1 MACEKNFFFAKSCRG
16 HCYDHFKPSVKSLGL
31 MVRFAGKNVGNLLKT
46 DFCPPARM
54 PLRNQRFLRF
64 TRYRSS
70 CGALVRPSGKTE
82 ESLIPNNYSA
92 LLRWNYDF
100 ETILKRFPVVENPYV
115 HVFRRFGDV
124 LWGVLAIFTISTTK
138 TEPNLTYIKLML
150 SQLVWPR
157 ELKHGLK

>member
-1 MACEKNFFFAKSCRG
+1 MACEKKFFFAKSCRG

-31 MVRFAGKNVGNLLKT
+31 MVRFARKNVRNRSKT
-46 DFCPPARM
+46 DFPPPARM

-82 ESLIPNNYSA
+82 ESLIPNNQST

-124 LWGVLAIFTISTTK
+124 LWGVLAIFY
-138 TEPNLTYIKLML
+138 YIDY
-150 SQLVWPR
+150 QNR
-157 ELKHGLK
+157 T

>member
-1 MACEKNFFFAKSCRG
+1 MACEKKFFFAKSCRG
-16 HCYDHFKPSVKSLGL
+16 HCYGHFKPSVKSLGL
-31 MVRFAGKNVGNLLKT
+31 MVRFGIKNVWNPVKI

-82 ESLIPNNYSA
+82 ESLIPNNYST

-100 ETILKRFPVVENPYV
+100 ETILKRFPVVENPYI
-115 HVFRRFGDV
+115 HVLGHLEKFLRGFGAFLQSIV
-124 LWGVLAIFTISTTK
+124 RTMVIHRTYEQLKISR
-138 TEPNLTYIKLML
+138 LL
-150 SQLVWPR
+150 
-157 ELKHGLK
+157 